1 MSSLC
6 IKTNNEDI
14 LKYLQNEFKDFNML
28 NVFYSCNEFKNY
40 KNIIIHYKGV
50 DNELFYTKLATIFSY
65 LVIDNFENKI
75 VKNILLS
82 NYFYFDNYELEK
94 ILELCEEN
102 ICDDSEFSFQNRQML
117 LFDAFYDYIS
127 THKSIILTGFIN
139 FRLTNYRNLLN
150 ELIDFSVNEFIIEKE
165 YLEFVSLLK
174 LYINSQIPLTPI
186 LHLVSSDFGIIILDK
201 DLNIVEVNKN
211 IENTKY
217 LSDISFSE
225 NDYVLNTIIN
235 LLPKKIFLHLPKISI
250 NNFEFINTLKL
261 IFENRIEI
269 CNDCNICNLYKNIN
283 SFEQKRE
290 FLKPTGLKFSVLLNM
305 KNSSKLFDKY

>member
-1 MSSLC
+1 MRKDYVMSSLC
-6 IKTNNEDI
+6 IKTNNENI

-165 YLEFVSLLK
+165 YL
-174 LYINSQIPLTPI
+174 
-186 LHLVSSDFGIIILDK
+186 
-201 DLNIVEVNKN
+201 
-211 IENTKY
+211 
-217 LSDISFSE
+217 
-225 NDYVLNTIIN
+225 
-235 LLPKKIFLHLPKISI
+235 
-250 NNFEFINTLKL
+250 
-261 IFENRIEI
+261 
-269 CNDCNICNLYKNIN
+269 
-283 SFEQKRE
+283 
-290 FLKPTGLKFSVLLNM
+290 
-305 KNSSKLFDKY
+305 